1 MSNEETS
8 WYIDLAL
15 CVSPQRT
22 YDVLLP
28 TIGEGFP
35 FDEFENQERRAVRF
49 SNVIDR
55 RNIRMVE
62 RRPHTLP
69 TSTTPLNTSRSLDH
83 TIPSRVSRL
92 LFWGLGIS
100 EADYI

>member
-1 MSNEETS
+1 MTNEETS

-62 RRPHTLP
+62 RCQNLRLP
-69 TSTTPLNTSRSLDH
+69 LD
-83 TIPSRVSRL
+83 
-92 LFWGLGIS
+92 
-100 EADYI
+100 ADGALSGGKPKG